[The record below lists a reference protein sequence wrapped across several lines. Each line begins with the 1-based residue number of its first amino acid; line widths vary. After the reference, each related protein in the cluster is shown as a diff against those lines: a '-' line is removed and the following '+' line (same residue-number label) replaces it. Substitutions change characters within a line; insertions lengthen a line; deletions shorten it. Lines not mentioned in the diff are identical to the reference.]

1 MGFGLEARR
10 VRDVSTPLDHRFH
23 AFKYCVEYES
33 PLGYEGT
40 FAYLEAATGYRREDP
55 EFLDVALDLVER
67 QRTARQEVETRYA
80 AVRRSLK
87 RSGMRA
93 PHPHAV
99 TPWHPPRWHGDERTG
114 AQYALATWLDRR
126 VSEDL
131 LTHAEAAEAVAAA
144 RVAVNN
150 RVHELDL
157 DSVQRGL
164 DWARKEIE
172 VGYRPERSDYGA
184 AWTTLFILGQIH
196 VLLDGQ
202 LAVGTTW
209 RFVPQARQQS
219 RRTSTTRAI
228 LSRAV
233 GLWRTAGPAGTRAVI
248 DAATDL
254 LVLGYDTPALRELA
268 GLTARASY
276 YDVEPVLVR
285 ALEQLDVDGLLH
297 GSPKRAG
304 LTARLEQFLDGE
316 LSLRALSTWAHQS
329 IGHDGEDD
337 LQPFVLLDDV
347 YDDWENSGQDLPY
360 LDQVT
365 RKAARDFLAGRPV
378 TRLDWLEPPAHEA
391 AQSATVPR
399 PSWRHRL
406 RSREGRS

>member
-23 AFKYCVEYES
+23 AFKYCIEYES

-40 FAYLEAATGYRREDP
+40 FAYLEAATGFRREEP
-55 EFLDVALDLVER
+55 AFLEVALDLVER
-67 QRTARQEVETRYA
+67 ERRARQEVETRYA

-87 RSGMRA
+87 CAGMRS
-93 PHPHAV
+93 PHPDAI

-131 LTHAEAAEAVAAA
+131 LTHAEAAKAVAAA

-150 RVHELDL
+150 RVPELDL
-157 DSVQRGL
+157 DSLQRGL

-184 AWTTLFILGQIH
+184 AWTTLFVLGQIH

-209 RFVPQARQQS
+209 RFVPQARQRS
-219 RRTSTTRAI
+219 RRTSTAHAI

-248 DAATDL
+248 DASTDL

-268 GLTARASY
+268 GLTAQDSY
-276 YDVEPVLVR
+276 YEVEPVLVR
-285 ALEQLDVDGLLH
+285 ALDQLEVNGLLD
-297 GSPKRAG
+297 GSAERAG

-316 LSLRALSTWAHQS
+316 LSLRELSTWAHHV
-329 IGHDGEDD
+329 IGHEGDDD
-337 LQPFVLLDDV
+337 LQPFVMLDDI
-347 YDDWENSGQDLPY
+347 YDDWEYAGLDLPY

-365 RKAARDFLAGRPV
+365 RKAARDFLAGRRV
-378 TRLDWLEPPAHEA
+378 TRLDWLEPPAQEA
-391 AQSATVPR
+391 AQSATVRR
-399 PSWRHRL
+399 PSWRARL
-406 RSREGRS
+406 RRRGR

>member
-40 FAYLEAATGYRREDP
+40 FAYLEAATEHRREEP
-55 EFLDVALDLVER
+55 EFLDVALDLVQR
-67 QRTARQEVETRYA
+67 QRRARQEVETRYA

-131 LTHAEAAEAVAAA
+131 LTHAEAAKAVAAA
-144 RVAVNN
+144 RVAVKN
-150 RVHELDL
+150 RVHELDF
-157 DSVQRGL
+157 DSLQRGL

-172 VGYRPERSDYGA
+172 AGYRPERSDYGA
-184 AWTTLFILGQIH
+184 AWTTIFILGQIH
-196 VLLDGQ
+196 VLQEGQ

-209 RFVPQARQQS
+209 HFVPQARQQS

-233 GLWRTAGPAGTRAVI
+233 GLWGTAGPDGTRAVF
-248 DAATDL
+248 DTATDL
-254 LVLGYDTPALRELA
+254 LVLGYDTPALRQLA
-268 GLTARASY
+268 GLSPGDSFY
-276 YDVEPVLVR
+276 EVEPAVAA
-285 ALEQLDVDGLLH
+285 ALDELEIGDLLDTSAD
-297 GSPKRAG
+297 RAG
-304 LTARLEQFLDGE
+304 LEARLGLFLDGR
-316 LSLRALSTWAHQS
+316 LTLRELSTWAQQM
-329 IGHDGEDD
+329 IGHEGEDD
-337 LQPFVLLDDV
+337 LQPFVMLDDI
-347 YDDWENSGQDLPY
+347 YDDWEYAGQDLPY
-360 LDQVT
+360 LDQVA
-365 RKAARDFLAGRPV
+365 RKAARDFLAGRRV
-378 TRLDWLEPPAHEA
+378 TRLDWLEPPAQEGV
-391 AQSATVPR
+391 QSATARR
-399 PSWRHRL
+399 PSWRDRL
-406 RSREGRS
+406 RHQAR